1 MTIQALG
8 YLGVGAADPGEWS
21 DFATNALGLQAV
33 DHGSAGCAFRMD
45 DRSQRLIVDCAL
57 PAGERYFGWE
67 VADAAA
73 LDALAATL
81 EQAGVAVRREPA
93 ARADQRFVRALIS
106 FADPAGNRLEAFH
119 GAHVATEPFRPGRA
133 ISGFRTGAL
142 GMGHVLMAVPRMD
155 VALPFYRDLLG
166 FRISDY
172 IRQPVA
178 ACFLHVNPRH
188 HSLALVEAG
197 RSGLHHLMMEFYT
210 LDDVGQNYDVALRA
224 KDRVAVTLGRHSN
237 DLMTSFYQRTPSDF
251 LIECGW
257 GGRDVDDATWKPQ
270 EMPTVGSFWG
280 HDGLF
285 RTLGG
290 DAPPAGHMPPPPPAG
305 RRAPLQVLDGNYERL
320 NGVCPWWD
328 AMAAQPG
335 ARSGN

>member
-1 MTIQALG
+1 MTVQALG
-8 YLGVGAADPGEWS
+8 YLGVGAADLDDWT
-21 DFATNALGLQAV
+21 DLATNGLGLQVV
-33 DHGSAGCAFRMD
+33 DRGAAGRAFRMD
-45 DRSQRLIVDCAL
+45 DRRQRLILDRAV
-57 PAGERYFGWE
+57 PEGQRYFGWE

-73 LDALAATL
+73 LDGLAARL
-81 EQAGVAVRREPA
+81 DQGGVAVRREPA
-93 ARADQRFVRALIS
+93 ARADQRFVQDLIS

-119 GAHVATEPFRPGRA
+119 GAQVADAPFSPGRA

-142 GMGHVLMAVPRMD
+142 GMGHVLMAVPRLED
-155 VALPFYRDLLG
+155 SLPFYRDLLG

-172 IRQPVA
+172 IRAPVA
-178 ACFLHVNPRH
+178 ACFLHVDRRH

-197 RSGLHHLMMEFYT
+197 HSAMHHLMMEFYT
-210 LDDVGQNYDVALRA
+210 LDDVGQNYDIALRGQ
-224 KDRVAVTLGRHSN
+224 DRVAVTLGRHSN
-237 DLMTSFYQRTPSDF
+237 DLMTSFYQRTPSNF

-290 DAPPAGHMPPPPPAG
+290 EARAPGQMPPPPSG

-320 NGVCPWWD
+320 TGVCPWWD
-328 AMAAQPG
+328 AMTAQQD
-335 ARSGN
+335 A